1 MFASLPP
8 MLLNYSFTG
17 AELCVLNTSPQ
28 SSAVLS
34 HSQHQAAAHVL
45 CTKPSCPGVT
55 EGLDTQKGT
64 DLHCQKPISPNNLFF
79 PSLSVGVG
87 GQNY

>member
-1 MFASLPP
+1 

-17 AELCVLNTSPQ
+17 AELCILSTSPQ
-28 SSAVLS
+28 SGAMLS